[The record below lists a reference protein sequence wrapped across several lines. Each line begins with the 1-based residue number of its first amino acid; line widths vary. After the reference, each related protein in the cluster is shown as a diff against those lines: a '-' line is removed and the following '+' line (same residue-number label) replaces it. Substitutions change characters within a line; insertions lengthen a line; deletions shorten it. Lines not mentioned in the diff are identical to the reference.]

1 MTDHIKKENTAAT
14 NFEMQWHQFKEI
26 NSVFN
31 TDNFDSR
38 QQFSLAQQFA
48 MQSKLLL
55 RLARTVI
62 LKERGRAKLG
72 RVDLLRYSFL
82 QS

>member
-1 MTDHIKKENTAAT
+1 
-14 NFEMQWHQFKEI
+14 MQWHQFKEI
-26 NSVFN
+26 NCVFN

-48 MQSKLLL
+48 MQSKLLPL
-55 RLARTVI
+55 LPRTVI
-62 LKERGRAKLG
+62 QKQKGRAKLG
-72 RVDLLRYSFL
+72 RVDLLRYSLL